1 MTAGLVGERERKE
14 ERAWDQVVVRDV
26 VVLGRGGGGQFES
39 RRGGWI
45 NGMVEGET
53 DSFAKT
59 PLKAAQAPLARARRS
74 QTGWRRR
81 AVMLVVSFGAAG
93 W

>member
-1 MTAGLVGERERKE
+1 LTAGLVGERERKE
-14 ERAWDQVVVRDV
+14 ERARDQVVVREV
-26 VVLGRGGGGQFES
+26 VVLGRGRGQFES
-39 RRGGWI
+39 RGGGWI

-81 AVMLVVSFGAAG
+81 AVMLVVSFRAAG